1 MQFTALTVLLAAAGL
16 TIATPVPGGEPA
28 TEVTTSDLP
37 AGVTFIASNAISS
50 ADNNKSKRGTP
61 TDACIG
67 TCWSGYSS
75 GMVSFPIW
83 LVWSRRVKELN
94 DFCQQCFWNCWD
106 GKKCGYSVGTC
117 QDKRWN
123 E

>member
-1 MQFTALTVLLAAAGL
+1 MQLTTLTVLLAAAGVA
-16 TIATPVPGGEPA
+16 IATPVSAGQPA
-28 TEVTTSDLP
+28 SELTPTELP
-37 AGVTFIASNAISS
+37 AGVTFIASNAVSGV
-50 ADNNKSKRGTP
+50 DHNKSKRGTP

-75 GMVSFPIW
+75 GM
-83 LVWSRRVKELN
+83 
-94 DFCQQCFWNCWD
+94 
-106 GKKCGYSVGTC
+106 KCGYKVGTC